1 MYLAALVVLFI
12 FFFYRISSYII
23 EGNYSKVCA
32 VELCCIVYVNV
43 LFPVASMLV
52 KQLAVAIADS

>member
-1 MYLAALVVLFI
+1 MYLAALVVLF
-12 FFFYRISSYII
+12 FFFYRISSYLI

-32 VELCCIVYVNV
+32 VELCCIVYVDV